1 MAPLGQVGVSNYQG
15 IWLRAVA
22 PVIVS
27 ALARG
32 LSIECGCFGTIGGK
46 HIGLVNLAID
56 STLFFLAALI
66 GQMIQELPGER
77 SLQGGR
83 RAELRATPQ
92 QKAE

>member
-1 MAPLGQVGVSNYQG
+1 MAPLEQVGVSNYQG

-46 HIGLVNLAID
+46 HIGLVNLA
-56 STLFFLAALI
+56 
-66 GQMIQELPGER
+66 
-77 SLQGGR
+77 
-83 RAELRATPQ
+83 ELRATPQ
-92 QKAE
+92 QKAESRMKNAGLPRHLLYFILHSACARPPGLDS